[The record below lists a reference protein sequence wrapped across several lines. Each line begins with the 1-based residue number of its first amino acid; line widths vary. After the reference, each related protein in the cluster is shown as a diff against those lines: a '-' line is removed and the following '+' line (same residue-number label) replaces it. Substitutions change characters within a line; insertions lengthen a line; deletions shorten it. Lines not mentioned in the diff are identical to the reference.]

1 MVSEGLLI
9 MNNPTPAPS
18 SNLRP
23 KGAAPIIGVKES
35 TVWSWL
41 RQGIL
46 PHVKLNGK
54 YYLRREALLQ
64 WLADQERGGI

>member
-1 MVSEGLLI
+1 MVSEGHLT
-9 MNNPTPAPS
+9 MKNATPALS

-23 KGAAPIIGVKES
+23 KDAAPILGVETS

-41 RQGIL
+41 RQDIL
-46 PHVKLNGK
+46 PHLKLNGK

-64 WLADQERGGI
+64 WLAEKEKGGI

>member
-1 MVSEGLLI
+1 
-9 MNNPTPAPS
+9 MNNATPALS

-23 KGAAPIIGVKES
+23 KHAAPILGVETP

-64 WLADQERGGI
+64 WLAQQEKGGI